1 MKNEVAGVAGAARIK
16 NVDRAGLARAEKHG
30 KRLDETGKSRAV
42 NDEPPVTTTGLD
54 LRTLFDRHIEGAF
67 VPKAKSSAMHLLIQF
82 PVDLVDGADAEYMLH
97 HARAFAERV
106 FGGEA
111 IFADRVDRDE
121 TSQRVVDLFLAP
133 RYMKTTKRESKPAV
147 STTLHLKLLAAK
159 HGEKP
164 LPFGY
169 GRALQ
174 TALFEYMRDEMKLD
188 GVERGK
194 AKVVPGQD
202 WKSAEQQRAEELAGL
217 TAQAQ
222 ADIDQAEQDKA
233 AVRTDRVEAERQQR
247 DRETAFLVRQAEAAR
262 QQGDREQAL
271 AERER
276 RAAGREQELKT
287 RDTATEE
294 RERAVAA
301 READGMMAVAQAE
314 IARREADHARIAM
327 NAALQAAQRNVEDSA
342 GDRAAAR
349 KELTAAEAD
358 RARAAAERN
367 ANTTERNRIDVQRKL
382 EEAQLALLSRGADD
396 AAGLELR
403 PSGDRFS
410 MRKVKMRPHEQI
422 AYEAGWSAPMMKLAR
437 RLADA
442 MEQVRNHAR
451 RLLKRE
457 QELNDRDAAL
467 TAREQDDDRDRR
479 ARASEHAAALAD
491 LDQRARELDARED
504 AASVREAEAD
514 SRIADA
520 AAREADAGRE
530 IVRHN
535 RWALAVDAIID
546 HPDWIDV
553 TGNTIRLDR
562 NAAATIDPK
571 LVATL
576 QETPP
581 NWAMNVILAR
591 LDVADR
597 HRLAEEHEADAA
609 RSRNQLT
616 ELVLRAG
623 RVLSPDQQK
632 VAVEVQTT
640 VQRSATAAQAWNA
653 ARGTGR

>member
-1 MKNEVAGVAGAARIK
+1 M
-16 NVDRAGLARAEKHG
+16 
-30 KRLDETGKSRAV
+30 
-42 NDEPPVTTTGLD
+42 
-54 LRTLFDRHIEGAF
+54 
-67 VPKAKSSAMHLLIQF
+67 
-82 PVDLVDGADAEYMLH
+82 
-97 HARAFAERV
+97 
-106 FGGEA
+106 
-111 IFADRVDRDE
+111 
-121 TSQRVVDLFLAP
+121 
-133 RYMKTTKRESKPAV
+133 
-147 STTLHLKLLAAK
+147 
-159 HGEKP
+159 
-164 LPFGY
+164 
-169 GRALQ
+169 
-174 TALFEYMRDEMKLD
+174 
-188 GVERGK
+188 
-194 AKVVPGQD
+194 
-202 WKSAEQQRAEELAGL
+202 
-217 TAQAQ
+217 
-222 ADIDQAEQDKA
+222 
-233 AVRTDRVEAERQQR
+233 ERQQR
-247 DRETAFLVRQAEAAR
+247 DREAAFLAEQVEATRQHA
-262 QQGDREQAL
+262 DRDRAL

-276 RAAGREQELKT
+276 QAAEREQDHNT
-287 RDTATEE
+287 RDTAAEE
-294 RERAVAA
+294 RERAIAA
-301 READGMMAVAQAE
+301 READVAMAIAQAQT
-314 IARREADHARIAM
+314 ARREADHARIAM

-358 RARAAAERN
+358 RVRAAAERN
-367 ANTTERNRIDVQRKL
+367 ANTAERNRIDLQRKL
-382 EEAQLALLSRGADD
+382 EEAQLALLARGADD

-422 AYEAGWSAPMMKLAR
+422 AYEAGWSAPLMKLAR

-442 MEQVRNHAR
+442 MEQVRGHAR

-467 TAREQDDDRDRR
+467 TAREQYDDRDRR

-491 LDQRARELDARED
+491 LDRRARELATREN
-504 AASVREAEAD
+504 AASVRVAEAD
-514 SRIADA
+514 NRIADA
-520 AAREADAGRE
+520 AAKEAEASRE

-535 RWALAVDAIID
+535 RWSLAVDAIID

-597 HRLAEEHEADAA
+597 HRLVEEHEADAA